1 LGKPNLLGCLEKR
14 DLLNRS
20 AVSADQLVEWGE
32 IFEEQDLI
40 NDAIDFYI
48 KAGSSE
54 ALEKLL
60 PPAHQEGDIFVYTRL
75 VKALGRQVPAEE
87 WISLGKKAAE
97 LGKDS
102 CAREAFKKGGVETE
116 QEAEVEAQG
125 EPVP

>member
-20 AVSADQLVEWGE
+20 AVSVDQLVEWGG
-32 IFEEQDLI
+32 IFEEQELI

-60 PPAHQEGDIFVYTRL
+60 PLAHQEGDIFVYTRL
-75 VKALGRQVPAEE
+75 LKALGRQVPAEE

-97 LGKDS
+97 LGKES

-116 QEAEVEAQG
+116 QEAEVEVQG